1 MQNITI
7 TSRRTAYRWHGE
19 ESQGRLSTAKKKDH
33 YILHS
38 SFLFFQT
45 NPSTVTPFNQQV
57 YPPSMVPQDLAK
69 YKIKS
74 SLSVIDFFFF
84 FLSHAKYDTSLVH
97 RKHLD
102 WKEFPDS
109 LRVTSSANS
118 FFPSA
123 TEEQIA
129 PVLLPLEEKGEKTL
143 SILSKTN
150 KAQKASKMDSER
162 FFVLVCKH
170 GLPQYQDLA

>member
-1 MQNITI
+1 M
-7 TSRRTAYRWHGE
+7 
-19 ESQGRLSTAKKKDH
+19 
-33 YILHS
+33 
-38 SFLFFQT
+38 
-45 NPSTVTPFNQQV
+45 
-57 YPPSMVPQDLAK
+57 
-69 YKIKS
+69 
-74 SLSVIDFFFF
+74 
-84 FLSHAKYDTSLVH
+84 H

-109 LRVTSSANS
+109 LRVTSLANS

-170 GLPQYQDLA
+170 GLP